1 MKRKNP
7 GVSRRERLF
16 DLTILALVAPFLVIA
31 LPLISVLLI
40 VVQGR
45 PVFYLSRRMKSQD
58 QDFSLI
64 KFRTMRSCISDDGVA
79 GGDKFARIT
88 PVGRL
93 LRDAR
98 LDELPQVWNVLRGDI
113 RLVGPR
119 PPLPRYVNSN
129 PDLYAKVLR
138 AKPGVTGLAS
148 LIYKDAEARHLAC
161 CTTPEQSHA
170 VYNARCVPRKAAIDL
185 IYQRNRSLLFDLYL
199 VLATGAVLFG
209 VKFRRR
215 PYFRRG
221 GPPL

>member
-1 MKRKNP
+1 MS
-7 GVSRRERLF
+7 GRERLF

-31 LPLISVLLI
+31 LPLISLLLF

-45 PVFYLSRRMKSQD
+45 PVFYLSQRMKSQD
-58 QDFSLI
+58 QRFSLI
-64 KFRTMRSCISDDGVA
+64 KFRTMRSCNSDDGVT
-79 GGDKFARIT
+79 GGDTLARIT
-88 PVGRL
+88 PVGRV
-93 LRDAR
+93 LRHSR

-119 PPLPRYVNSN
+119 PPLSRYVSN
-129 PDLYAKVLR
+129 NPALYAKVLR
-138 AKPGVTGLAS
+138 LKPGVTGLAS
-148 LIYKDAEARHLAC
+148 LLYKDVEARHLAR
-161 CTTPEQSHA
+161 CTTQEQSHA
-170 VYNARCVPRKAAIDL
+170 VYTARCVPRKATIDL

-215 PYFRRG
+215 AYFRRG